1 MRLHFAGSRPP
12 SGSTPTVVV
21 RRMINSE
28 YIWWVD
34 SDDDRMEIIK
44 YLETLAP
51 EEAEKEKDSKKH
63 ESLCFLEI
71 GGGCLSGITLGT
83 SMNQVL

>member
-1 MRLHFAGSRPP
+1 MA
-12 SGSTPTVVV
+12 
-21 RRMINSE
+21 
-28 YIWWVD
+28 WV
-34 SDDDRMEIIK
+34 K
-44 YLETLAP
+44 HL
-51 EEAEKEKDSKKH
+51 EAEKEKDSKKY